1 MEIATFVERFEPSIR
16 GLEVA
21 YITIDREVKEKIGK
35 HVTIHNI
42 SDVVHCSS
50 DFIKAN
56 AGRVSVV
63 RVVTYTRSDG

>member
-16 GLEVA
+16 GLEDA
-21 YITIDREVKEKIGK
+21 YAIIDKEVKEKIGK
-35 HVTIHNI
+35 YITVHNI
-42 SDVVHCSS
+42 SDVVHCSP

-63 RVVTYTRSDG
+63 RVITYTRSDG